1 MNTVLVPLDGTSHA
15 TAALPVARALAEI
28 ESASLRVLYVGEP
41 VLPTHELPHALRL
54 EPDDIHALVLEQ
66 VTGNAAESIVR
77 MARECQSVLIVMCTH
92 TRQQKPRGA
101 IGSVAAH
108 VLQDAPCPVVLVRPQ
123 RGTLP
128 WALRQIIMPHDGT
141 PTSAAALGPAVSLAQ
156 LSGAEIVVLH
166 VPTAELPDE
175 ADSYTMPQ
183 YVDQPQHEWPMWA
196 REFMERTLNLSEQS
210 PLIRTRLFLRRGKP
224 GNEVI
229 RLATEQK
236 ADLIVLAWHGI
247 LEIGRAGIVRQV
259 LHEAPCPIFTLRID
273 APAEHAGEF
282 EAAGRNN
289 FRGGGGD
296 TGIDRD
302 RAG

>member
-1 MNTVLVPLDGTSHA
+1 VNTVLVPLDGTSHA

-128 WALRQIIMPHDGT
+128 WALRQIIAKNRTAVRAMAEELLLVESLDAGGIKAIM
-141 PTSAAALGPAVSLAQ
+141 AAAQGSQ
-156 LSGAEIVVLH
+156 
-166 VPTAELPDE
+166 T
-175 ADSYTMPQ
+175 
-183 YVDQPQHEWPMWA
+183 
-196 REFMERTLNLSEQS
+196 
-210 PLIRTRLFLRRGKP
+210 
-224 GNEVI
+224 
-229 RLATEQK
+229 
-236 ADLIVLAWHGI
+236 
-247 LEIGRAGIVRQV
+247 
-259 LHEAPCPIFTLRID
+259 
-273 APAEHAGEF
+273 
-282 EAAGRNN
+282 NN
-289 FRGGGGD
+289 
-296 TGIDRD
+296 
-302 RAG
+302 